1 MKMKHK
7 WFDTV
12 IRYVLMGLIAGF
24 ASTGCDD
31 LEDKDAAPG
40 QSGTGIEDYGTAEM
54 YILSEGL
61 FNLNNSSLG
70 RYVFGSGQLTY
81 DYFRNCNRRGLGDT
95 ANDMEIYDGKLY
107 VVVNVS
113 SVIEI
118 IDLQTGQSVR
128 QLSLVDEK
136 GSSRQPRA
144 IAFYEDHAYVCSFD
158 GTVTRIHTGS
168 LEIDG
173 EIRAGR
179 NPEDLCVQ
187 DGKLYVTNSGGL
199 DSEGI
204 GVDRTVSIIDLAT
217 FREIKRLEVGPN
229 PGPVL
234 PGPDHSVWLVT
245 RGEQIEEGNYQLVK
259 IDSRQDEV
267 TARYNEPVMDF
278 AIDYNLA
285 YLYNFDYRT
294 QQSGFKVFNL
304 TTGKVIR
311 ETFISDGTR
320 IERPYS
326 IQVNPYSSNIY
337 ITEAYN
343 YQLEGDLLCFSP
355 EGKLQFR
362 LDGVGLNPNT
372 VVFRDETSDVSGG
385 TEEPEAPEGF
395 ADKVLDYYPA
405 PTQHMNTITTA
416 WKEGMTSR
424 EEVIELATERLRK
437 RSLLSLGAFGGYIIV
452 GFPEPV
458 PNVKGEYDFKIY
470 GNAYYNPNAWEDR
483 PGGSSEPGIVWV
495 SQDTNRNG
503 LPDDEWYEL
512 AGSEYGKDTEIRNYE
527 ITYYRPEP
535 LDGDVRWTDNQG
547 ASGSLR
553 RNIFHLQ
560 ESYYPLWETR
570 GQMTFSGTRLKDN
583 AVNENGT
590 WVSYAYPWGYADNH
604 PNQSEFSQFKIDWA
618 VGKDGQPVMLEEID
632 FVKVVSAINQDAGDV
647 GELSTEITGVEN
659 LHY

>member
-1 MKMKHK
+1 M
-7 WFDTV
+7 
-12 IRYVLMGLIAGF
+12 
-24 ASTGCDD
+24 
-31 LEDKDAAPG
+31 
-40 QSGTGIEDYGTAEM
+40 
-54 YILSEGL
+54 
-61 FNLNNSSLG
+61 
-70 RYVFGSGQLTY
+70 
-81 DYFRNCNRRGLGDT
+81 
-95 ANDMEIYDGKLY
+95 
-107 VVVNVS
+107 
-113 SVIEI
+113 
-118 IDLQTGQSVR
+118 
-128 QLSLVDEK
+128 
-136 GSSRQPRA
+136 
-144 IAFYEDHAYVCSFD
+144 
-158 GTVTRIHTGS
+158 
-168 LEIDG
+168 
-173 EIRAGR
+173 
-179 NPEDLCVQ
+179 
-187 DGKLYVTNSGGL
+187 
-199 DSEGI
+199 
-204 GVDRTVSIIDLAT
+204 
-217 FREIKRLEVGPN
+217 
-229 PGPVL
+229 
-234 PGPDHSVWLVT
+234 
-245 RGEQIEEGNYQLVK
+245 K

-452 GFPEPV
+452 GFPKPV

-553 RNIFHLQ
+553 RNVFHLQ

>member
-1 MKMKHK
+1 M
-7 WFDTV
+7 
-12 IRYVLMGLIAGF
+12 
-24 ASTGCDD
+24 
-31 LEDKDAAPG
+31 
-40 QSGTGIEDYGTAEM
+40 
-54 YILSEGL
+54 
-61 FNLNNSSLG
+61 
-70 RYVFGSGQLTY
+70 
-81 DYFRNCNRRGLGDT
+81 
-95 ANDMEIYDGKLY
+95 
-107 VVVNVS
+107 
-113 SVIEI
+113 
-118 IDLQTGQSVR
+118 
-128 QLSLVDEK
+128 
-136 GSSRQPRA
+136 
-144 IAFYEDHAYVCSFD
+144 
-158 GTVTRIHTGS
+158 
-168 LEIDG
+168 
-173 EIRAGR
+173 
-179 NPEDLCVQ
+179 
-187 DGKLYVTNSGGL
+187 
-199 DSEGI
+199 
-204 GVDRTVSIIDLAT
+204 
-217 FREIKRLEVGPN
+217 GPN

-452 GFPEPV
+452 GFPKPV

-553 RNIFHLQ
+553 RNVFHLQ
-560 ESYYPLWETR
+560 ESYYPLWEPH